1 MTKLVAVH
9 EIIRRNAQG
18 KREAIAPGTRF
29 EASEAEVQFYT
40 GCGAAAPAKEAP
52 AVQAEPAGGPAERDL
67 SKLKKPEL
75 VEIAKE
81 LEIEGCGDMTVA
93 QLIEA
98 ITAAEAKDADE
109 DSVI

>member
-18 KREAIAPGTRF
+18 KREAIAPGATF
-29 EASEAEVQFYT
+29 TASEAEVRFYT
-40 GCGAAAPAKEAP
+40 GSGAAFVGEA
-52 AVQAEPAGGPAERDL
+52 AVAETGGPAERDL
-67 SKLKKPEL
+67 SKMKKAEL
-75 VEIAKE
+75 VEVAKG
-81 LEIEGCGDMTVA
+81 LGVEGVGDLTVA

-98 ITAAEAKDADE
+98 ITAAEANDADE